1 MFNSCPYLIKIVK
14 MIDIIIPLGKGGHKF
29 GDIELKYA
37 LRSIEKHLTGYG
49 DIYLV
54 GERPEWIN
62 TNKVYCIPA
71 RDTPLRKQFSLMSKL
86 LMACMNERISQDF
99 IYFHDDHYLLKPLD
113 VSEIKNWY
121 EGNIKEHLS
130 KAVGKYKTAC
140 ENTMNALYGMYAV
153 KPNDDGV
160 CYDYEQIEEGKYF
173 DIHTPCIFNK
183 TGIRDLS
190 HLNWKENEYII
201 KSLYLNINKGEDEEM
216 EDCKINQPKS
226 KREIEE
232 RIVGRLFFS
241 TGHNAIKPPM
251 IKVLDE
257 LFNEKSSY
265 ERP

>member
-1 MFNSCPYLIKIVK
+1 MITYDIV
-14 MIDIIIPLGKGGHKF
+14 IPLGKGGHKF

-37 LRSIEKHLTGYG
+37 LRSIEKYLAGYRN
-49 DIYLV
+49 IFII

-62 TNKVYCIPA
+62 TGHVYCIPA

-99 IYFHDDHYLLKPLD
+99 IYFHDDHYLLKPLH

-121 EGNIKEHLS
+121 EGNIKDHLN

-140 ENTMNALYGMYAV
+140 ENTMNAI
-153 KPNDDGV
+153 DG
-160 CYDYEQIEEGKYF
+160 GKYF

-183 TGIRDLS
+183 AGIRDLS

-201 KSLYLNINKGEDEEM
+201 KSLYLNINKGDEEEM
-216 EDCKINQPKS
+216 SDCKINQPKS
-226 KREIEE
+226 KKEIEE
-232 RIVGRLFFS
+232 RIKGRLFFS
-241 TGHNAIKPPM
+241 TGHNAIKQPM